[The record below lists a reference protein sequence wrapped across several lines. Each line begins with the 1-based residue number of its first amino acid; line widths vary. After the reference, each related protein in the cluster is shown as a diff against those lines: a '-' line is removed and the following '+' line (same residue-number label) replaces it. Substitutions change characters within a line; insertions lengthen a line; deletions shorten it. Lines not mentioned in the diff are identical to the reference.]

1 MLCTKGEKDDEKKKG
16 PLAKCGAKAPAQ
28 SGRTVEERNKSWRA
42 SNSPGKE
49 QSWKSKMRSKILE
62 TKATLSTVTMHDGD
76 REWQEYMLEE
86 CSDDSGVNN
95 DGDEDESEE
104 DSWDLV
110 PAKAIIADMLAIAR
124 QERVAT
130 AKEYEENKQ
139 KLLKDMKEFYAGKV
153 EEEEFYA
160 FKAEDPEEEPKAS
173 GSRARMRR
181 KKPASSKAARSKR
194 LRRMAQQ
201 GASV

>member
-1 MLCTKGEKDDEKKKG
+1 MKAFIQKQVDKIDEALEKNRQFLKNRQQKRSQFLKNRQHEGPEDD
-16 PLAKCGAKAPAQ
+16 
-28 SGRTVEERNKSWRA
+28 N
-42 SNSPGKE
+42 
-49 QSWKSKMRSKILE
+49 
-62 TKATLSTVTMHDGD
+62 
-76 REWQEYMLEE
+76 
-86 CSDDSGVNN
+86 
-95 DGDEDESEE
+95 
-104 DSWDLV
+104 WDLEQANV
-110 PAKAIIADMLAIAR
+110 LADVLAIAR
-124 QERVAT
+124 QERVAI

-194 LRRMAQQ
+194 LRRMAARSKRLRQLLE
-201 GASV
+201 A